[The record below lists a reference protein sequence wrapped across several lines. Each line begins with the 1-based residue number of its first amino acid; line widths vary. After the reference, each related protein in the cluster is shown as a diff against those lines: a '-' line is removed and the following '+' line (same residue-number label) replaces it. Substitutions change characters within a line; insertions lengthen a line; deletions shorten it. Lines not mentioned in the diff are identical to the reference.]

1 MKQEKNIT
9 VDNDIFK
16 LAVELENSRSKA
28 MVNGSIKPLSQM
40 LSDDLYYGHSSG
52 YGDNK
57 EVFLDS
63 VKNGKYSY
71 NQITT
76 EVRSAV
82 PIEKDGIV
90 IYGKVNLN
98 VNVDNVKKDMESV
111 YVAVWR
117 KEDQDWR
124 LVAHQ
129 TALIKK

>member
-1 MKQEKNIT
+1 MEQEVKNT
-9 VDNDIFK
+9 ADNDLFK
-16 LAVELENSRSKA
+16 LAVELENSRGEA
-28 MVNGSIKPLSQM
+28 MVNGAIKPLSQM
-40 LSDDLYYGHSSG
+40 LSNDLYYGHSSG

-57 EVFLDS
+57 NVFLDS
-63 VKNGKYSY
+63 VKDGKYSY

-82 PIEKDGIV
+82 PIGQDGIV

-98 VNVDNVKKDMESV
+98 VNVDNAQKDMESV